1 MRFTIGPLCAIPL
14 AISWCVFSQH
24 ATAAS
29 DPTMHA
35 CSVLTRAE
43 VRKIMP
49 WSDQMEGIFPKEE
62 EDQFANGS
70 GCEYPSVRVQIMS
83 TSPDQ
88 WQRWVD
94 TSKNASVERVAGVGE
109 EAYIRDN
116 KGMFAELYAKSGS
129 YLISLQKSLKP
140 GETTQA
146 SKAQL
151 IALGQALVAKLRSS
165 PTVQQ
170 APRATQ
176 QGAQQG
182 TTTVCASCGSSRDPF
197 SDPWSDDDPPDLD
210 EEASPSP
217 SRSNTSA
224 LADLEGRIRDL
235 ENASYFEVV
244 SPKTGNTIFRIGP
257 GGARFFNER
266 EEPVAA
272 IGTTDEGGYFSA
284 RSASGAD
291 ASIGTA
297 SGRAGVRIMEGRTSR
312 IDLGTK
318 QGPFGLRF
326 PAGDGLLAGLGE
338 SRAGSGAVLVGTA
351 TDGATEGSI
360 VVSEGRA
367 VVSMTKPASR
377 GGVVFAEAKIGGG
390 LLDVATAGGLSAV
403 KMGHNSQRYGIVLAG
418 PALGFPYVPRSGLP
432 GSYFMG
438 CASGERP
445 ACLPEVAS
453 K

>member
-1 MRFTIGPLCAIPL
+1 MRFTIGLLCALPL
-14 AISWCVFSQH
+14 VLCVFSQQV
-24 ATAAS
+24 TAAS

-43 VRKIMP
+43 VRRIMP
-49 WSDQMEGIFPKEE
+49 WSEQMEGIFPKEE

-83 TSPDQ
+83 TSPDH
-88 WQRWVD
+88 WKRWVE
-94 TSKNASVERVAGVGE
+94 TSRNPSVERIAGVGE

-129 YLISLQKSLKP
+129 HLISLQKSLKP

-146 SKAQL
+146 VKAQL
-151 IALGQALVAKLRSS
+151 IALAQALVAKLRSS
-165 PTVQQ
+165 PTVQLT
-170 APRATQ
+170 PRATQ
-176 QGAQQG
+176 RGAPQG
-182 TTTVCASCGSSRDPF
+182 TRAVCESCGSSQDPF
-197 SDPWSDDDPPDLD
+197 RDPWSDDDSPDPPDQ
-210 EEASPSP
+210 EESPSP

-224 LADLEGRIRDL
+224 LADLESRIRDL
-235 ENASYFEVV
+235 ENASYFEVL
-244 SPKTGNTIFRIGP
+244 SPKTGNTIFRVGP

-272 IGTTDEGGYFSA
+272 IGTTHEGGYFSA
-284 RSASGAD
+284 RSPSAD
-291 ASIGTA
+291 ASIATA
-297 SGRAGVRIMEGRTSR
+297 SGRAGIRIIEGRTSR

-351 TDGATEGSI
+351 TDGAAQGSI
-360 VVSEGRA
+360 VVSDGRA

-377 GGVVFAEAKIGGG
+377 GGVAFAEAKIGGG
-390 LLDVATAGGLSAV
+390 LLDVATAGGMSAV

-438 CASGERP
+438 CASGEKP

>member
-1 MRFTIGPLCAIPL
+1 MHFTIGPLYAIPL
-14 AISWCVFSQH
+14 AISLYVFSQH

-49 WSDQMEGIFPKEE
+49 WSDQMERIFPNEE

-94 TSKNASVERVAGVGE
+94 TSKNPSVERVAGVGE

-116 KGMFAELYAKSGS
+116 KGMFAELYAKSGP
-129 YLISLQKSLKP
+129 YLVSLQKSLKP

-170 APRATQ
+170 APRASKE
-176 QGAQQG
+176 G
-182 TTTVCASCGSSRDPF
+182 TPEGTRAACASCGSLKDPF
-197 SDPWSDDDPPDLD
+197 RDPWSDDPPDLPD
-210 EEASPSP
+210 EEDSPSP

-224 LADLEGRIRDL
+224 LADLENRIRDL
-235 ENASYFEVV
+235 ETASYFEVV
-244 SPKTGNTIFRIGP
+244 SPKTGNTIFRVGP

-284 RSASGAD
+284 RSPSGAD

-297 SGRAGVRIMEGRTSR
+297 SGRAGVRFIEGRTSR
-312 IDLGTK
+312 TDLGTK

-351 TDGATEGSI
+351 TDGATQGSI

-377 GGVVFAEAKIGGG
+377 GGVAFAEAKIGGG
-390 LLDVATAGGLSAV
+390 LLDVATAGGMSAV

-438 CASGERP
+438 CASGEKP
-445 ACLPEVAS
+445 ACLPEVAA